1 MVKKFGSLE
10 KKYTKTLFEITKKK
24 SNFFSRKYQQ
34 FINNKTYT

>member
-1 MVKKFGSLE
+1 MVKKFGRLE

-34 FINNKTYT
+34 IINNKIYI